1 MAPYD
6 AVSPSSMDAASTVAF
21 KEVLAH
27 LASGVAIISCWDSQ
41 TPRGLLVS
49 SIIGLSVEPP
59 RFLFCVRKEAGCHDA
74 LRSARE
80 CGVALLGATDR
91 EEALRF
97 AGPARAAERHA
108 PERWRLPD
116 GAPPVYRGGLADAR
130 CRIDSVA
137 DAGTH
142 SVFIVTAAEY
152 RLTPGPPLVAWNR
165 GFLNAEPPSA
175 PANFSE
181 RRPAAQMSSK
191 GR

>member
-6 AVSPSSMDAASTVAF
+6 AVSPSPTDAASTVAF

-27 LASGVAIISCWDSQ
+27 LASGVAIISCWDGR

-49 SIIGLSVEPP
+49 SIIGLSLEPP

-80 CGVALLGATDR
+80 CGVTLLGAADR

-97 AGPARAAERHA
+97 ASSARAVERYA
-108 PERWRLPD
+108 PERWRLSD
-116 GAPPVYRGGLADAR
+116 AAPPSYRGGLADAR

-137 DAGTH
+137 DADTH
-142 SVFIVTAAEY
+142 SVFIVTAAEH
-152 RLTPGPPLVAWNR
+152 RLNPGSPLVAWNR
-165 GFLNAEPPSA
+165 GFLS
-175 PANFSE
+175 
-181 RRPAAQMSSK
+181 
-191 GR
+191 